1 MPDDAPPDDR
11 PVVLVVDDH
20 RESRLIAEKVLGPD
34 YQVVTA
40 SSGREGLDYAASHPV
55 DIVLLD
61 IQMPGLLNG
70 VDVLRE
76 LRGLPDFEAPVVA
89 FTAYVMP
96 QHRELYAREGFD
108 ALIKKPY
115 TLDDLR
121 ETVRSLLPAP

>member
-1 MPDDAPPDDR
+1 MPDDIRSEGR

-20 RESRLIAEKVLGPD
+20 RESRLIAEKVLSSH
-34 YQVVTA
+34 YEVAMV
-40 SSGREGLDYAASHPV
+40 SSGQAALDFIAEHHV

-61 IQMPGLLNG
+61 IQMPGSLSG
-70 VDVLRE
+70 VEVLRK
-76 LRGLPDFEAPVVA
+76 LHALPDFSAPVVA

-121 ETVRSLLPAP
+121 DTVRSLLPES